1 MLLYA
6 GLKFLVL
13 VSFAVLLVLL
23 VAPLVVFLADFLE
36 NPECL
41 LIRSVETRELNETHY
56 EVNLEVSYCST
67 IEIKRLEMQ
76 IGETS
81 IVLNNVQKG
90 ARVIPVVL
98 SRGDVEQG
106 LRKIRLSIA
115 GLYELEI
122 NPQR

>member
-1 MLLYA
+1 MLYA

-13 VSFAVLLVLL
+13 VSFAVLLILL
-23 VAPLVVFLADFLE
+23 VAPLAVFLANFLE

-41 LIRSVETRELNETHY
+41 LIWSVETRELNETHY
-56 EVNLEVSYCST
+56 EVYLEVSYCSA

-98 SRGDVEQG
+98 SRGDIEQG
-106 LRKIRLSIA
+106 LTKIRLSIA

>member
-1 MLLYA
+1 MYA

-13 VSFAVLLVLL
+13 VSFAVLLILL

-56 EVNLEVSYCST
+56 EVYLEVSYCST

>member
-1 MLLYA
+1 MLYA

-13 VSFAVLLVLL
+13 VSFAVLLILL
-23 VAPLVVFLADFLE
+23 VAPLAVFLANFLE

-41 LIRSVETRELNETHY
+41 LIWSVETRELNETHY
-56 EVNLEVSYCST
+56 EVYLEVSYCST

-98 SRGDVEQG
+98 SRGDIEQG
-106 LRKIRLSIA
+106 LTKIRLSIA

>member
-1 MLLYA
+1 
-6 GLKFLVL
+6 
-13 VSFAVLLVLL
+13 
-23 VAPLVVFLADFLE
+23 PLVVFLADFLE

-56 EVNLEVSYCST
+56 EVYLEVSYCST

>member
-56 EVNLEVSYCST
+56 EVYLEVSYCST

>member
-1 MLLYA
+1 LYA

-13 VSFAVLLVLL
+13 VSFAVLLILL

-41 LIRSVETRELNETHY
+41 LVRSVETRELNETHY

>member
-1 MLLYA
+1 MYA

-23 VAPLVVFLADFLE
+23 VAPLVVFLAEFLE

-56 EVNLEVSYCST
+56 EVYLEVSYCST

-90 ARVIPVVL
+90 ARGIPVVL

>member
-1 MLLYA
+1 MLYA

-23 VAPLVVFLADFLE
+23 VAPLAVFLADFLE

-56 EVNLEVSYCST
+56 EVYLEVSYCST

>member
-13 VSFAVLLVLL
+13 VSFAVLLILL
-23 VAPLVVFLADFLE
+23 VAPLFVFLADFLE

-41 LIRSVETRELNETHY
+41 LIRSVETKELNETHY
-56 EVNLEVSYCST
+56 EVDLEVSYCST

-90 ARVIPVVL
+90 TRGISVVL

-122 NPQR
+122 IPQR

>member
-1 MLLYA
+1 MYA

-56 EVNLEVSYCST
+56 EVYLEVSYCST

>member
-13 VSFAVLLVLL
+13 VSFAVLLILL

>member
-1 MLLYA
+1 MYA

-13 VSFAVLLVLL
+13 VSFAVLLILL
-23 VAPLVVFLADFLE
+23 VAPLFVFLADFLE

-41 LIRSVETRELNETHY
+41 LIRSVETKELNETHY
-56 EVNLEVSYCST
+56 EVDLEVSYCST

-90 ARVIPVVL
+90 TRGISVVL

-122 NPQR
+122 IPQR

>member
-13 VSFAVLLVLL
+13 VSFAVLLILL

-41 LIRSVETRELNETHY
+41 LVRSVETRELNETHY
-56 EVNLEVSYCST
+56 EVYLEVSYCST

-98 SRGDVEQG
+98 SRGDIEQG

>member
-1 MLLYA
+1 MYA

-13 VSFAVLLVLL
+13 VSFAVLLILL

-41 LIRSVETRELNETHY
+41 LVRSVETRELNETHY

-90 ARVIPVVL
+90 ARGISVVL
-98 SRGDVEQG
+98 SRGDIEQG

>member
-1 MLLYA
+1 MYA

-13 VSFAVLLVLL
+13 VSFAVLLILL

-56 EVNLEVSYCST
+56 EVYLEVSYCST

-98 SRGDVEQG
+98 SRGDIEQG
-106 LRKIRLSIA
+106 LTKIRLSIA